1 MDSEEAP
8 EQEASSE
15 EQPEPAVEQE
25 EAQVEIPQIS
35 YTSLGEVDLDSLDAT
50 TRAYVEPI
58 LSLAIGE
65 ADGHRRSVE
74 AYDHARTELLSLTE
88 ELGNMRG
95 EDLTPFVARI
105 ESQTET
111 IESLITEATDAAFTA
126 FLSIHP
132 EVIDL
137 PDDISTE
144 VARQFEGLGSKFKGN
159 SLLEQM
165 EQAYQF
171 ALFTKGYTNKQAE
184 SAPVEAAKP
193 KANPKGKRQ
202 AAVADGSVGLSNP
215 KVGVDELT
223 WDELMGRNLHL
234 L

>member
-1 MDSEEAP
+1 LDSEEVP

-15 EQPEPAVEQE
+15 VEPQPAVEQE

-35 YTSLGEVDLDSLDAT
+35 YASLGEVDLESLDAS
-50 TRAYVEPI
+50 TRAHVEPI

-65 ADGHRRSVE
+65 ADSHRRSVE
-74 AYDHARTELLSLTE
+74 AYDHARDELLSLSQ
-88 ELGNMRG
+88 ELGDMRG

-111 IESLITEATDAAFTA
+111 IESLITEATDTAFTA

-137 PDDISTE
+137 PDDITTE
-144 VARQFEGLGSKFKGN
+144 VAHQFEGLGSKFKGN

-171 ALFTKGYTNKQAE
+171 ALFSKGYTNKQAE
-184 SAPVEAAKP
+184 PASTVSAKP
-193 KANPKGKRQ
+193 KANPRARRQ
-202 AAVADGSVGLSNP
+202 AAVADGSVGLSKP

>member
-1 MDSEEAP
+1 MEAP

-15 EQPEPAVEQE
+15 EQPEPVVEQE
-25 EAQVEIPQIS
+25 EAPVEIPQIN
-35 YTSLGEVDLDSLDAT
+35 YDSLGEVDLDSLDAT
-50 TRAYVEPI
+50 TRAHVEPI

-65 ADGHRRSVE
+65 ADSHRRSVE

-111 IESLITEATDAAFTA
+111 IESLITEATDAAFVA

-144 VARQFEGLGSKFKGN
+144 VARQFEGLGVKFKGN

-171 ALFTKGYTNKQAE
+171 ALFSKGYTNKPAE
-184 SAPVEAAKP
+184 PASAAPAKP
-193 KANPKGKRQ
+193 KANPKARRQ
-202 AAVADGSVGLSNP
+202 AAVADGSVGLSKP
-215 KVGVDELT
+215 RVGVDELT